1 MVSRHTLPQN
11 GAPHQYESPSAA
23 RPMSKMPSWIWSGWA
38 RASGLATAS
47 GSAIATGSATASR
60 FSCKRLSIRSRK
72 IEVFRADERL
82 GKGGIHVDS
91 ISHVPCHRT
100 EHHTSTDHPQ
110 PRDRYRKSRS
120 GFDRAEQQPHASP
133 ATMSVSKRT
142 KCGDKCNVVLTMLA
156 AAKFAI
162 SPPVII
168 GAAST
173 PVRVAPT
180 VRTDTVMNFM
190 VRARCFC
197 LF

>member
-1 MVSRHTLPQN
+1 
-11 GAPHQYESPSAA
+11 
-23 RPMSKMPSWIWSGWA
+23 
-38 RASGLATAS
+38 
-47 GSAIATGSATASR
+47 
-60 FSCKRLSIRSRK
+60 
-72 IEVFRADERL
+72 
-82 GKGGIHVDS
+82 
-91 ISHVPCHRT
+91 
-100 EHHTSTDHPQ
+100 
-110 PRDRYRKSRS
+110 
-120 GFDRAEQQPHASP
+120 
-133 ATMSVSKRT
+133 
-142 KCGDKCNVVLTMLA
+142 MLA